1 MFHGI
6 VLNLGNMGNLSENW
20 RSMLSGAKYDQYH
33 FTTLFSEVSQPEQVA
48 DLLADFSGADELS
61 ERIEKALEAKRCGWS
76 VGVDGRDLANEA
88 ISELS
93 RFFAHLGRDEIVKY
107 LATAEVCEVSKDDCE
122 VIRRRE
128 GFHQSEI
135 SGEIG
140 DEFIDRLFEQPVR
153 FRHLEEALYGIDNEY
168 IIPHYVL
175 APTIGFVIDFS
186 MGFSVWQAGYQMA
199 FDDEKIV
206 YCRR

>member
-20 RSMLSGAKYDQYH
+20 RSMLSGAEYDQYH

-61 ERIEKALEAKRCGWS
+61 ERIEKALEVKRCGWS

-107 LATAEVCEVSKDDCE
+107 LVTAEVCEVS
-122 VIRRRE
+122 
-128 GFHQSEI
+128 
-135 SGEIG
+135 
-140 DEFIDRLFEQPVR
+140 
-153 FRHLEEALYGIDNEY
+153 
-168 IIPHYVL
+168 
-175 APTIGFVIDFS
+175 
-186 MGFSVWQAGYQMA
+186 
-199 FDDEKIV
+199 
-206 YCRR
+206 